1 MHKFSMDDNGM
12 MIMGPGI
19 SDDEDLVKGKQ
30 LFVKKEE
37 ENVLFVTLQ

>member
-1 MHKFSMDDNGM
+1 
-12 MIMGPGI
+12 MGPGI